1 MGLSNSASHYSD
13 QNMMNFLETF
23 YFIHQTGYFIVV
35 GSGKLLVTPS
45 YSVDKGGLKDLEIAG
60 LYKDLRLKDYPNLPN
75 NLNPSSWGR
84 GRD

>member
-1 MGLSNSASHYSD
+1 M
-13 QNMMNFLETF
+13 
-23 YFIHQTGYFIVV
+23 V

-75 NLNPSSWGR
+75 NLNPSSEGLKA
-84 GRD
+84 